1 VRRPR
6 ALGLAAALC
15 GAGVLLAD
23 CTVGPPYVKPQIY
36 SPPAF
41 AEAAST
47 QRTVIVQT
55 PTDLTAWW
63 TGLNDPVLNDLIR
76 RALADNPDLQTA
88 SSRVREAR
96 QQVRITAA
104 AELPKLNGSGNA
116 VTLNSDRKSSSASSA
131 ATTGA
136 AGSSATSG
144 LAGIPIPSHL
154 NLYSL
159 GFDATWEVDLFG
171 GTRRGIEAAKAN
183 VEAAEWARRDGQV
196 SLMAEVANDYLMLR
210 ALQVRIA
217 IGQAELKRQQDL
229 FALIRDRRLSGFVT
243 NLDVNQQTGQ
253 VAAAAAQIPQLDAAA
268 RGQIHA
274 LGVLI
279 GQAPEYLTTT
289 LAPLPPGAIALPP
302 PPPTLPVGLP
312 SDLLR
317 RRPDIRE
324 AERRLAAAN
333 AEIGVQEAALYPSL
347 NLMGLGSFAGM
358 SVDNLFSH
366 QNLQSV
372 GLAGVSLPIFNAG
385 KTRASIAAAKEER
398 TQALLAYQKTVLG
411 AFRDVEDALARY
423 TAEDARRTS
432 LAQSVDAATGSLTI
446 AQDQYKTGLVTFVN
460 VLQAENALLNSRDL
474 LAQSDAQALSD
485 LVSVYK
491 ALGGGWIAD
500 AASPGTHAALA
511 GSATGG

>member
-1 VRRPR
+1 LIKG
-6 ALGLAAALC
+6 AISLGC
-15 GAGVLLAD
+15 AGLILSA
-23 CTVGPPYVKPQIY
+23 CTVGPNYVPPQTA
-36 SPPAF
+36 SPPVF

-47 QRTVIVQT
+47 QRTAIL
-55 PTDLTAWW
+55 PASADLSAWW
-63 TGLNDPVLNDLIR
+63 TGLNDPILNELIR

-88 SSRVREAR
+88 ASRVREAR

-104 AELPKLNGSGNA
+104 AELPTINGSGNA
-116 VTLNSDRKSSSASSA
+116 VTVNSDRKSAGASSA
-131 ATTGA
+131 AGSTA
-136 AGSSATSG
+136 ASG
-144 LAGIPIPSHL
+144 LAGLSIPSHL
-154 NLYSL
+154 NLYSV
-159 GFDATWEVDLFG
+159 GFDATWELDLFG
-171 GTRRGIEAAKAN
+171 GARRSIEAAKAN

-196 SLMAEVANDYLMLR
+196 SLMAEVANDYLTLR

-229 FALIRDRRLSGFVT
+229 FTLIRARRLSGFVT

-253 VAAAAAQIPQLDAAA
+253 VAAAAAQIPQLDAQA

-274 LGVLI
+274 LGVLV
-279 GQAPEYLTTT
+279 GQQPEYLTAT
-289 LAPLPPGAIALPP
+289 LQPLPPGAVALPP

-333 AEIGVQEAALYPSL
+333 AEIGVQEAALYPSV
-347 NLMGLGSFAGM
+347 NLLGLGSFAGM
-358 SVDNLFSH
+358 SLDNLFSH

-372 GLAGVSLPIFNAG
+372 GLASVSLPIFNAG
-385 KTRASIAAAKEER
+385 KTRASIAVAKEER
-398 TQALLAYQKTVLG
+398 TQALLNYQKTVLG

-423 TAEDARRTS
+423 ASEDTRRTS
-432 LAQSVDAATGSLTI
+432 LAQSVDAAANSLTI
-446 AQDQYKTGLVTFVN
+446 AQDQYKTGLVTFIN
-460 VLQAENALLNSRDL
+460 VLQAENALLNSRDE

-491 ALGGGWIAD
+491 ALGGGW
-500 AASPGTHAALA
+500 SV
-511 GSATGG
+511 

>member
-1 VRRPR
+1 MKR
-6 ALGLAAALC
+6 APTLRLAAALC
-15 GAGVLLAD
+15 GLGAMLAD
-23 CTVGPPYVKPQIY
+23 CTVGPNYVAPQTA

-47 QRTVIVQT
+47 QRTAIT
-55 PTDLTAWW
+55 PMPTDLTAWW
-63 TGLNDPVLNDLIR
+63 TGLNDPTLNALIA

-88 SSRVREAR
+88 ASRVREAR
-96 QQVRITAA
+96 QEVRITAA
-104 AELPKLNGSGNA
+104 AELPTLNGSGNA
-116 VTLNSDRKSSSASSA
+116 VTVNSDRKSSSANGA
-131 ATTGA
+131 GTTAA
-136 AGSSATSG
+136 AGSTATSG

-171 GTRRGIEAAKAN
+171 GTRRSIEAAKAN

-196 SLMAEVANDYLMLR
+196 SLMAEVANDYLTLR
-210 ALQVRIA
+210 ALQYRAA
-217 IGQAELKRQQDL
+217 IGEAELKRQQDL
-229 FALIRDRRLSGFVT
+229 FTLIRARRLSGFVT

-253 VAAAAAQIPQLDAAA
+253 VAAAAAQIPQLDAQA
-268 RGQIHA
+268 RGEIHA
-274 LGVLI
+274 LGALV
-279 GQAPEYLTTT
+279 GQPPEYLTTT
-289 LAPLPPGAIALPP
+289 LQPLPAGAVALPP
-302 PPPTLPVGLP
+302 VPPSLPVGLP

-324 AERRLAAAN
+324 AERKLAAAN
-333 AEIGVQEAALYPSL
+333 AQIGVQEAALYPSL

-372 GLAGVSLPIFNAG
+372 GLVGVTLPIFNAG

-398 TQALLAYQKTVLG
+398 IQALIAYRKTVLG

-423 TAEDARRTS
+423 TSEDARRTS
-432 LAQSVDAATGSLTI
+432 LEQSVNAAANSLTI
-446 AQDQYKTGLVTFVN
+446 AEDQYRTGLVTFIN
-460 VLQAENALLNSRDL
+460 VLQAQNTLLNSRDQ

-491 ALGGGWIAD
+491 ALGGGWTVGSPSSGTTTPQAD
-500 AASPGTHAALA
+500 
-511 GSATGG
+511 

>member
-1 VRRPR
+1 MIAIRPV
-6 ALGLAAALC
+6 GLAASLL
-15 GAGVLLAD
+15 GAGLALAA
-23 CTVGPPYVKPQIY
+23 CTVGPNYTPPQTA

-47 QRTVIVQT
+47 QRTAILQT
-55 PTDLTAWW
+55 STDLSAWW
-63 TGLNDPVLNDLIR
+63 TGLNDPVLNELIR

-88 SSRVREAR
+88 ASRVREAR

-104 AELPKLNGSGNA
+104 AELPTLNASGNA
-116 VTLNSDRKSSSASSA
+116 VTVNSDRPSSSASSA
-131 ATTGA
+131 AATGA
-136 AGSSATSG
+136 AGSTATSG
-144 LAGIPIPSHL
+144 LAGLSIPSHL
-154 NLYSL
+154 NLYSV
-159 GFDATWEVDLFG
+159 GFDATWELDLFG
-171 GTRRGIEAAKAN
+171 GTRRSIEAAKAN

-196 SLMAEVANDYLMLR
+196 SLMAEVANDYLTLR

-229 FALIRDRRLSGFVT
+229 FGLIRARRLSGFVT

-253 VAAAAAQIPQLDAAA
+253 VATAAAQIPQLDAQA

-274 LGVLI
+274 LGVLV
-279 GQAPEYLTTT
+279 GQQPEYLVTT
-289 LAPLPPGAIALPP
+289 LQPPPLGATALPP
-302 PPPTLPVGLP
+302 PPAALPVGLP

-333 AEIGVQEAALYPSL
+333 AQIGVQEAALYPSV
-347 NLMGLGSFAGM
+347 NLIGLGSFAGM
-358 SVDNLFSH
+358 SLDNLFTH

-372 GLAGVSLPIFNAG
+372 GVGMVSLPLFNG
-385 KTRASIAAAKEER
+385 GRTRASIAAAREEQ
-398 TQALLAYQKTVLG
+398 TQALLNYHKTVLG

-423 TAEDARRTS
+423 TSEDARRTA
-432 LAQSVDAATGSLTI
+432 LAQSVDAAANSLVI
-446 AQDQYKTGLVTFVN
+446 AQDQYRTGLVTFMN
-460 VLQAENALLNSRDL
+460 VLQAENALLNSRDQ

-491 ALGGGWIAD
+491 ALGGGW
-500 AASPGTHAALA
+500 SLQ
-511 GSATGG
+511 S

>member
-1 VRRPR
+1 MRRAPSLR
-6 ALGLAAALC
+6 LVATLCASGL
-15 GAGVLLAD
+15 VLAD
-23 CTVGPPYVKPQIY
+23 CTVGPNYVPPHAA
-36 SPPAF
+36 SPPTF

-47 QRTVIVQT
+47 PHTTVVQT
-55 PTDLTAWW
+55 PADVSAWW
-63 TGLNDPVLNDLIR
+63 TGLNDPVLNDLIH
-76 RALADNPDLQTA
+76 RALADNPDLLTA
-88 SSRVREAR
+88 ASRVREAR
-96 QQVRITAA
+96 QQVRVTAA
-104 AELPKLNGSGNA
+104 AELPTLNASGNA
-116 VTLNSDRKSSSASSA
+116 VTVNSDRKSGGANGA
-131 ATTGA
+131 ATTAA
-136 AGSSATSG
+136 AGSTATSG

-154 NLYSL
+154 NLYSV

-171 GTRRGIEAAKAN
+171 GTRRSIEAAKAN

-196 SLMAEVANDYLMLR
+196 SLTAEVANDYLTLR

-229 FALIRDRRLSGFVT
+229 FALIRDRRLAGFVT

-253 VAAAAAQIPQLDAAA
+253 VAAAAAQIPQLAAQA
-268 RGQIHA
+268 QGEIHA

-279 GQAPEYLTTT
+279 GQPPEYLTTT
-289 LAPLPPGAIALPP
+289 LQPLPPGAVALPP
-302 PPPTLPVGLP
+302 QPPTLPVGLP
-312 SDLLR
+312 FDLLR

-333 AEIGVQEAALYPSL
+333 AQIGVQEAALYPSL
-347 NLMGLGSFAGM
+347 NLLGLGSFAGM
-358 SVDNLFSH
+358 SVENLFSR

-398 TQALLAYQKTVLG
+398 TQALLAYRKTVLG

-423 TAEDARRTS
+423 TAEDARRTA
-432 LAQSVDAATGSLTI
+432 LAQSVDAAANSLKI
-446 AQDQYKTGLVTFVN
+446 AQDQYKTGLVTFIN
-460 VLQAENALLNSRDL
+460 VLQAENTLLNARDQ

-491 ALGGGWIAD
+491 ALGGGWTAE
-500 AASPGTHAALA
+500 ASPRGTPAAA

>member
-1 VRRPR
+1 MRRAR
-6 ALGLAAALC
+6 GFGLAAALC
-15 GAGVLLAD
+15 CASVMLAD
-23 CTVGPPYVKPQIY
+23 CTVGPPYVKPQVY

-47 QRTVIVQT
+47 PHTAITPT

-63 TGLNDPVLNDLIR
+63 TGLNDPTLNELIR

-88 SSRVREAR
+88 ASRVREAR
-96 QQVRITAA
+96 QQVRVTAA
-104 AELPKLNGSGNA
+104 AELPTLNGSGNA
-116 VTLNSDRKSSSASSA
+116 VTVNSDRKSSGADSA

-136 AGSSATSG
+136 AGSTATSG

-154 NLYSL
+154 NLYSV

-171 GTRRGIEAAKAN
+171 GTRRAIEAAKAN

-196 SLMAEVANDYLMLR
+196 SLMAEVANDYLSLR
-210 ALQVRIA
+210 ALQVRVA

-229 FALIRDRRLSGFVT
+229 FGLIRARRLSGFVT
-243 NLDVNQQTGQ
+243 NLDVNQQTTQ
-253 VAAAAAQIPQLDAAA
+253 VATAAAEIPQLDAQA

-274 LGVLI
+274 LGVLV
-279 GQAPEYLTTT
+279 GQPPEYLTTT
-289 LAPLPPGAIALPP
+289 LQPLAPGATALPP
-302 PPPTLPVGLP
+302 PPPNLPVGLP

-333 AEIGVQEAALYPSL
+333 AQIGVQEAALYPSL
-347 NLMGLGSFAGM
+347 NLLGLGSFAGM

-372 GLAGVSLPIFNAG
+372 GLAGVTLPIFNAG

-398 TQALLAYQKTVLG
+398 TQALLAYQKSG
-411 AFRDVEDALARY
+411 AGRVPRRGGRAGPLHLRRRPPHLAGAVGGRGDKLPEDRAGPVPHRPRHLHERVAGGKCAVEQPR
-423 TAEDARRTS
+423 
-432 LAQSVDAATGSLTI
+432 
-446 AQDQYKTGLVTFVN
+446 
-460 VLQAENALLNSRDL
+460 
-474 LAQSDAQALSD
+474 
-485 LVSVYK
+485 
-491 ALGGGWIAD
+491 
-500 AASPGTHAALA
+500 SPGPIGRPGAERSRLRLQGAWRRLD
-511 GSATGG
+511 